1 MILKKPRNLPEWGEI
16 FSPWCKF
23 VRLDEDE
30 YDKFLLMCS
39 DYLEVF
45 CHIVRTAERETEWQK
60 TMRRYDDQLW
70 YCTSQMKNKK
80 TEAVLSQ
87 WFDNSW
93 ATKYIQNVLFDKP
106 KL

>member
-1 MILKKPRNLPEWGEI
+1 M
-16 FSPWCKF
+16 
-23 VRLDEDE
+23 
-30 YDKFLLMCS
+30 
-39 DYLEVF
+39 
-45 CHIVRTAERETEWQK
+45 AK